1 MTKKEIDRWNAR
13 HFLVCMQI
21 LKGFSKNSNGM
32 LTKLDLE
39 VILLKANRMIE
50 LLQQR
55 ESKIMARYEQENKE
69 QLG

>member
-1 MTKKEIDRWNAR
+1 MTKKEIDKWNAR

-32 LTKLDLE
+32 LTKLDMD
-39 VILLKANRMIE
+39 VIIIKANRLIQ

-55 ESKIMARYEQENKE
+55 EAKIMERYEEERK
-69 QLG
+69 